1 MWAAYRRPRA
11 PSIPF
16 LFCFDLLC
24 IASRR
29 AHVQGAAE
37 NTHRNERACPPFLGG
52 DSIRRSG
59 ASAAAGKAGVG
70 VAHPPRSVCTS
81 SPPFAAPLCQPPP
94 CASAVFCLASTA
106 GLSALGPL
114 MSGQSRHRAGG
125 GGHSAHASHWAESH
139 PRRNGR
145 ACSQAQEGARE
156 GRWHRLR
163 PAVPHARVLQVL
175 PCRRA
180 VVLSPPHRL
189 RLSFASPPRCAPG
202 LLRHASTA
210 SVSALGPLMSG
221 QSRHR
226 AVGGG
231 AQRPRQTLG

>member
-125 GGHSAHASHWAESH
+125 GGTAPTPVIGLKVTLAETGAPA
-139 PRRNGR
+139 PRRRRGLGKAAGTVCAR
-145 ACSQAQEGARE
+145 RCPTRGCSRCCPAAAR
-156 GRWHRLR
+156 W
-163 PAVPHARVLQVL
+163 
-175 PCRRA
+175 C
-180 VVLSPPHRL
+180 
-189 RLSFASPPRCAPG
+189 
-202 LLRHASTA
+202 
-210 SVSALGPLMSG
+210 
-221 QSRHR
+221 
-226 AVGGG
+226 
-231 AQRPRQTLG
+231 